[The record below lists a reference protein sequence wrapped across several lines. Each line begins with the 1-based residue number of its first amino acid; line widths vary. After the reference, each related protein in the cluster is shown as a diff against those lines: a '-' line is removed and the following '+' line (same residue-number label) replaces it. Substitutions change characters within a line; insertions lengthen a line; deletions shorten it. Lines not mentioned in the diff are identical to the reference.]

1 MPVVDFDHSTT
12 ENPDVKNAKARRL
25 KEKTRQETFVE
36 KGMTDRQQIV
46 LAGAGDQQVFSVSFT
61 MYSYLRY
68 SQPGIPAG
76 DVIFVLKASP
86 HESFERSGND
96 LLTNITITLSE
107 ALLGFSRI
115 IPTHIDGRVNPKIS
129 EFFEARACL
138 FTDGQTR
145 KAMSMSYSTLRC
157 LTKVGRNRWM

>member
-1 MPVVDFDHSTT
+1 
-12 ENPDVKNAKARRL
+12 
-25 KEKTRQETFVE
+25 
-36 KGMTDRQQIV
+36 MTDRQQIV

-61 MYSYLRY
+61 MFSCLTY

-115 IPTHIDGRVNPKIS
+115 IPTHLDGRGVKMSCPPGKIIKPQDSIVLRGEGMPVCRWPDEKGDLYVIFHVEMPDESWPKLVDVKVS
-129 EFFEARACL
+129 
-138 FTDGQTR
+138 
-145 KAMSMSYSTLRC
+145 AMSCSCKKTCSKKSC
-157 LTKVGRNRWM
+157 